1 MGSAVGHTLGHAMT
15 GAFSGNKDEASQ
27 SQQYE
32 QPQQQQGYAQP
43 AQQAN
48 QNDPCAYEMQQ
59 FLQCA
64 QNYPSDLTLCQ
75 AFNEQLKQCKANYG
89 QQ

>member
-1 MGSAVGHTLGHAMT
+1 MLC
-15 GAFSGNKDEASQ
+15 SG
-27 SQQYE
+27 
-32 QPQQQQGYAQP
+32 
-43 AQQAN
+43 

-89 QQ
+89 THRECACVYMCVCVHVYMCVYMCVCVSVCVCVCVCVSECV